1 MLSIP
6 FVGLRIVP
14 LFEPRLRAGGH
25 FTNALY
31 LLLGF
36 SELCSYTSS
45 TVNFFVY
52 YFTGTKYRKTLR
64 DLSIWG
70 ENKQKTGTV
79 RMNSTTK
86 IGLTDTPAGTEA
98 SSTDG

>member
-6 FVGLRIVP
+6 FAGLRIVP
-14 LFEPRLRAGGH
+14 VFEPRLRAGGH

-64 DLSIWG
+64 DLSIFG
-70 ENKQKTGTV
+70 GKKQTKTGTE

-86 IGLTDTPAGTEA
+86 NGSTDTTAPTEA
-98 SSTDG
+98 S